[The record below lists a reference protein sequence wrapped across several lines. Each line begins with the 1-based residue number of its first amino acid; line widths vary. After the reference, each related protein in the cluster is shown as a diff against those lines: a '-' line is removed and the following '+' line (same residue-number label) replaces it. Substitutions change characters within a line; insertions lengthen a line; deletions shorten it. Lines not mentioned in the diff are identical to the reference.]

1 VIVELGA
8 FALLLALTLSLAQ
21 TVAAA
26 LGWRGGQALQG
37 LGRGA
42 AVGAF
47 AATALAFAAL
57 TWAFLASDFSVAV
70 VAANSHTDKPVFYRF
85 AGVWGNHEG
94 SMLLWCLAMT
104 GYGAAVAVS
113 GRSLPEGLRTLV
125 VAVQGALGLL
135 FLGFTALASNPFAR
149 LLPAPVDGR
158 SLNPVLQDPALVAHP
173 PLLYAGY
180 VGFSVV
186 FSFAVAALIEG
197 RLDGAWARWVRPWTL
212 WAFSLLSVGITLGAF
227 WAYYELGWGG
237 WWFWDPVENASLLPW
252 MVGAALLHSAVV
264 TERRGA
270 LSGWTVFL
278 ALCGFTFA
286 MLGAFLVR
294 SGVLTSVH
302 TFAVDPT
309 RGVVLLSILGLTA
322 GAGFSLFAWRAGR
335 LQPGG
340 AFAPVSREGA
350 IVLNNLFVSAATA
363 AVLLGTLYPLIVEA
377 VTGRPISVGP
387 PYFNLT
393 FAPVMAAALVVL
405 PAGPLLAWKRGD
417 AVGALQRLWWA
428 SVLAVAAGTVAAATV
443 TPGRALA
450 AAGAALGVWLIAGTL
465 AEAAERVRLFR
476 APLSAAA
483 WAETRRRAAGLPL
496 NAWGTT
502 LAHLGVGVFVLGAC
516 IEGAGKRETAAVLE
530 PGEGLRLGAYQ
541 LTLQAMQ
548 GGEGPN
554 YLAER
559 AVIDISRDGRPVCRA
574 VPERRLYPASAQ
586 TTSEVALC
594 AAGLSD
600 LYLVLGERRPGAD
613 GGPSGWLVR
622 AYFNPFAKLIF
633 IGPLLIALGALL
645 SLSGLSARRTAG
657 ARAPR
662 PQQPR
667 LEPAR

>member
-1 VIVELGA
+1 MIVELGA
-8 FALLLALTLSLAQ
+8 FALVLALALSLAQ
-21 TVAAA
+21 AAGA
-26 LGWRGGQALQG
+26 ASGWRGGAAL
-37 LGRGA
+37 RGA
-42 AVGAF
+42 GEGAALGAF

-57 TWAFLASDFSVAV
+57 VWAFLASDFSVAA
-70 VAANSHTDKPVFYRF
+70 VAANSHTDKPVFYRL
-85 AGVWGNHEG
+85 AGLWGNHEG
-94 SMLLWCLAMT
+94 SMLLWCLALT
-104 GYGAAVAVS
+104 GYGAAVVGF
-113 GRSLPEGLRTLV
+113 GRALPESLRTLV
-125 VAVQGALGLL
+125 VAVQGALGVL
-135 FLGFTALASNPFAR
+135 FLGFTVLASNPFAR
-149 LLPAPVDGR
+149 LVPAPVEGR
-158 SLNPVLQDPALVAHP
+158 SLNPVLQDPALAVHP

-212 WAFSLLSVGITLGAF
+212 WAFSLLTVGITLGAF

-252 MVGAALLHSAVV
+252 LVGAALLHSAVV

-302 TFAVDPT
+302 AFAVDPT
-309 RGVVLLSILGLTA
+309 RGVILLSILGLTA
-322 GAGFSLFAWRAGR
+322 GAGFTLFAWRAGR
-335 LQPGG
+335 LAPGG
-340 AFAPVSREGA
+340 LFAPVSREGA

-363 AVLLGTLYPLIVEA
+363 SVLLGTLYPLIVEA
-377 VTGRPISVGP
+377 AVGRPISVGP

-417 AVGALQRLWWA
+417 LAGALQRLWLA
-428 SVLAVAAGTVAAATV
+428 GALAVAAGLLAAATV

-450 AAGAALGVWLIAGTL
+450 AAGAGLAAWLICGTL
-465 AEAAERVRLFR
+465 VEAADRVRLFH
-476 APLSAAA
+476 AP
-483 WAETRRRAAGLPL
+483 WAETRRRAAGLPR

-502 LAHLGVGVFVLGAC
+502 LAHAGVGVFVLGAC
-516 IEGAGKRETAAVLE
+516 LEGAGKREAAGVLR
-530 PGEGLRLGAYQ
+530 PGETLKLGGYE
-541 LTLQAMQ
+541 LQMGAVQ
-548 GGEGPN
+548 AVEGPN

-559 AVIDISRDGRPVCRA
+559 AAIDISRDGGFVCRA
-574 VPERRLYPASAQ
+574 APERRLYPASST

-594 AAGLSD
+594 GAGASD
-600 LYLVLGERRPGAD
+600 LYVVLGERRSTARGTPA
-613 GGPSGWLVR
+613 GWSVR

-633 IGPLLIALGALL
+633 TGPLLIALGALL
-645 SLSGLSARRTAG
+645 SLSGLRLRRAAAA
-657 ARAPR
+657 ARAP
-662 PQQPR
+662 QLQPK
-667 LEPAR
+667 LELAE